1 MRTLTVCEY
10 RSVAAGTEAEDH
22 LADSAGYIGAAAAL
36 CGAEPVAAFCF
47 GFAAGIK
54 LGEALFE

>member
-1 MRTLTVCEY
+1 MRTLTNCEITHVGGG
-10 RSVAAGTEAEDH
+10 SETLDH
-22 LADSAGYIGAAAAL
+22 LADGAGYIGTAAAL

-54 LGEALFE
+54 IGEAIFE